1 MNQNTNDDPLATQQ
15 FATIAQSGSGSSA
28 AEIFKQ
34 QSGWPEVPGYE
45 ILGELGRGG
54 MGIVYR
60 ARQLSARRIVALKV
74 VRRDL
79 LEAMPDDTRASTL
92 DRFRSEAQTAA
103 HLNHDNLVTVFEVGE
118 HQGMYY
124 YAMRYVEGSSLADML
139 RDGPLDQ
146 QRAAKY
152 LAPIA
157 QVLHEA
163 HRQGILHR
171 DLKPHNILVDAKLDR
186 PLLADFG
193 LAKFV
198 ERSSELT
205 HAGELLGTPAYM
217 SPEQAT
223 DSTRADALSDVYSLG
238 ATLYHL
244 LTGRPP
250 FQAASL
256 TELIRQVTSD
266 EPVSPRRLNPSLDRD
281 LETICLK
288 CLQKEPARRYASSLA
303 LAEDL
308 QRYLEGHPIVA
319 RPINIVGRVW
329 RYGRRNPRTAALILL
344 AAALTCYAVAATTV
358 GYVRTRAALL
368 KSESRLQLALE
379 VVDDLFTRVS
389 EDELL
394 NEPGMQSLRKEL
406 LSRALEHYQFFLSE
420 SGQNEAI
427 RKGVTAAR
435 FRVGMILQLD
445 ERTWGDAA
453 RELELAAAQQR
464 ALLTEYPGDEEC
476 QKMLADITNALG
488 NLCIRQG
495 DVDAARKAFEEAARW
510 RLDLTKRFPDKT
522 PYQRLLA
529 NVWMN
534 LSLVEQKEQHYEQA
548 LEFLKQAQQ
557 LRVELLTREPQS
569 LVVRRDYAKGFARR
583 AGLYL
588 AVEEKAKAAA
598 EYQQAVT
605 EFDAVLK
612 ADSRSLTARADLGSV
627 CRQLGEL
634 RAELGELAAALE
646 MFTAARGPLQ
656 SLALGNP
663 TVTDYQEEFVK
674 LSMSRGGLLEELQQP
689 ERALDAWSEALQPL
703 NELLKLDPDN
713 PEYRQ
718 DRVIVRYALGSIQQ
732 GLQQTAAARDN
743 LETARAE
750 LQQLIARPD
759 SPANLQ
765 KLLADIEAELAQ

>member
-1 MNQNTNDDPLATQQ
+1 
-15 FATIAQSGSGSSA
+15 
-28 AEIFKQ
+28 
-34 QSGWPEVPGYE
+34 
-45 ILGELGRGG
+45 
-54 MGIVYR
+54 
-60 ARQLSARRIVALKV
+60 

-103 HLNHDNLVTVFEVGE
+103 HLSHDNLVTVFEVGE

-193 LAKFV
+193 LAKFM

-256 TELIRQVTSD
+256 TELIRQVTSA

-288 CLQKEPARRYASSLA
+288 CLQKEPAKRYASSLA

-319 RPINIVGRVW
+319 RPINLVGRVW

-344 AAALTCYAVAATTV
+344 AAALTCYAVAATAV

-394 NEPGMQSLRKEL
+394 NEPGMQTLRKEL
-406 LSRALEHYQFFLSE
+406 LSRALQHYQYFLLE
-420 SGQNEAI
+420 SGKNEAI
-427 RKGVTAAR
+427 REGVTAAR

-445 ERTWGDAA
+445 ERTWVEAA

-464 ALLTEYPGDEEC
+464 ALLAELPSDEER
-476 QKMLADITNALG
+476 QKTLADITNALG

-495 DVDAARKAFEEAARW
+495 HVKAARQAFEEAARW
-510 RLDLTKRFPDKT
+510 RLDLTKRFPDQAS
-522 PYQRLLA
+522 YQRLLA

-534 LSLVEQKEQHYEQA
+534 LSLVEQREQQQERA
-548 LEFLKQAQQ
+548 LQFLEQAQQ
-557 LRVELLTREPQS
+557 LRVGLLQRDPKS

-588 AVEEKAKAAA
+588 ALNEKAKAAA
-598 EYQQAVT
+598 EYELAVA
-605 EFDAVLK
+605 EFDVVLK
-612 ADSRSLTARADLGSV
+612 ADSRSLAARADLGSV
-627 CRQLGEL
+627 CRQLGAL

-646 MFTAARGPLQ
+646 MFDAARGPLQ

-674 LSMSRGGLLEELQQP
+674 LAMSRGGLLEELQQS
-689 ERALDAWSEALQPL
+689 ERALEAWNEALQPL
-703 NELLKLDPDN
+703 NELLHLDPGN
-713 PEYRQ
+713 QEYQQ
-718 DRVIVRYALGSIQQ
+718 DRVIVRYALGSIQL
-732 GLQQTAAARDN
+732 GLQQTAAAREN
-743 LETARAE
+743 LQAARAE

-759 SPANLQ
+759 SPANLK